1 MLQAIISLNTKLI
14 NFFELPVVKYGFLIL
29 VVLRII
35 SISYTSEFYLLSF
48 ESMWVKVLFALLIS
62 YSACFDPVY
71 AIALTTLL
79 IISIQELHR
88 RKSISKMSDIV
99 SQPTLVNSISA
110 VEMVKVNDAN
120 VFNEINKHSLQ
131 KTPESGDSI
140 LAEYDYYMDPAYKNL
155 TQTVREQN
163 ILRNGS
169 FYITDDELKAAQTN
183 QFNEANQGVPVQA
196 FKDELNAQGI
206 PNGWDKGM
214 SKIDSRILQ

>member
-1 MLQAIISLNTKLI
+1 MLQSIIALNKKI
-14 NFFELPVVKYGFLIL
+14 IYFFELPVVKYGFLIL

-35 SISYTSEFYLLSF
+35 SISYTSEFYLSSF
-48 ESMWVKVLFALLIS
+48 ENMWVKVLFALLIS

-88 RKSISKMSDIV
+88 RKSISRMTDIV
-99 SQPTLVNSISA
+99 TQPTRTNSAI
-110 VEMVKVNDAN
+110 ETIKLNDEL

-169 FYITDDELKAAQTN
+169 FYITDDELKAAQNN
-183 QFNEANQGVPVQA
+183 QFNEANQGVPIQA
-196 FKDELNAQGI
+196 FTEELNAQGI
-206 PNGWDKGM
+206 PNGWDKEM
-214 SKIDSRILQ
+214 SKLDSKML